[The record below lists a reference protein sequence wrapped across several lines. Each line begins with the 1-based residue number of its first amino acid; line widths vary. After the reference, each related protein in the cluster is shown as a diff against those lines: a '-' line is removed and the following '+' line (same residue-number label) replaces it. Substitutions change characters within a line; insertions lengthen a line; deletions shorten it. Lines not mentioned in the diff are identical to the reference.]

1 MADRSRHPRN
11 GSLRRATFLVTLAF
25 ALSATATTS
34 EPGPAVARVP
44 TSPFGVSVTEPSPVA
59 LLATQAPEP
68 VVPKGA
74 FAARPIARELTA
86 WSSPR
91 GEADPV
97 GPIPTTNP
105 FGQPLSFRVIGHER
119 DTSGVGWIRIE
130 TGTEPNG
137 ASAWVRASDVRLVPM
152 RERIVVDL
160 SERRLRRYVDGEL
173 RDRLTV
179 AIGSPSTPTV
189 PGTYFVWARIRDYK
203 PSIYG
208 RFVLGL
214 SGFSEV
220 VNFGP
225 TPGRLAIHGT
235 ADPSDKGRAVS
246 LGCVRVL
253 NRELTPLWRVPMGT
267 PVVIRP

>member
-1 MADRSRHPRN
+1 VIDQQRDAD
-11 GSLRRATFLVTLAF
+11 
-25 ALSATATTS
+25 
-34 EPGPAVARVP
+34 
-44 TSPFGVSVTEPSPVA
+44 
-59 LLATQAPEP
+59 
-68 VVPKGA
+68 GA
-74 FAARPIARELTA
+74 
-86 WSSPR
+86 
-91 GEADPV
+91 
-97 GPIPTTNP
+97 
-105 FGQPLSFRVIGHER
+105 
-119 DTSGVGWIRIE
+119 GWIRIQ

-137 ASAWVRASDVRLVPM
+137 ASAWVRATDVHLVPM

-160 SERRLRRYVDGEL
+160 SERRLRRYVNGEL
-173 RDRLTV
+173 RDRLSV
-179 AIGSPSTPTV
+179 AVGSPSTPTV

-253 NRELTPLWRVPMGT
+253 NQELTPLWRVPMGT

>member
-1 MADRSRHPRN
+1 M
-11 GSLRRATFLVTLAF
+11 RRATFLVTLAF
-25 ALSATATTS
+25 ALTATATTS
-34 EPGPAVARVP
+34 EPGPAVARVEP
-44 TSPFGVSVTEPSPVA
+44 AYFGLAISEPSPVA
-59 LLATQAPEP
+59 PLATIAPDP
-68 VVPKGA
+68 VVPKGS
-74 FAARPIARELTA
+74 FAARPLAGDLTGWSAPRPDAVAIGRIA
-86 WSSPR
+86 
-91 GEADPV
+91 V
-97 GPIPTTNP
+97 VNP
-105 FGQPLSFRVIGHER
+105 FGQQLSFRVVDGRR
-119 DTSGVGWIRIE
+119 DADGTPWVRIE

-137 ASAWVRASDVRLVPM
+137 ARAWVRADDVRLVPL

-160 SERRLRRYVDGEL
+160 SQRRLRRYVDGRI

-189 PGTYFVWARIRDYK
+189 PGTYFVWARVRAYE
-203 PSIYG
+203 PSVYG

-235 ADPSDKGRAVS
+235 ADPGDKGQAVS

-253 NRELTPLWRVPMGT
+253 NQELQPLWRVPMGT